1 MSDHETFCI
10 HDDIFDMIK
19 PTCKDKNI
27 MLKFIPNEPNGNEFL
42 SVATYM
48 CCDKSQKKK
57 RTISKKSTKH
67 NIHRRRH
74 KMSVGYRNKLF
85 DDFILM
91 IVDPSLKLDGKE

>member
-10 HDDIFDMIK
+10 HDDIFDIIK

-48 CCDKSQKKK
+48 CCDKSQKNK
-57 RTISKKSTKH
+57 RTISKNQPTIIFIERGIKCQL
-67 NIHRRRH
+67 NIGTNYLTT
-74 KMSVGYRNKLF
+74 SY
-85 DDFILM
+85 
-91 IVDPSLKLDGKE
+91 